1 MGECHCSNITIMQL
15 FHELKQ
21 QFPTLPDHV
30 VSQCIAQ
37 VYRWPLSVR
46 SVALL
51 NADPP
56 SRARVFSKDSKLA
69 ELTRRP

>member
-21 QFPTLPDHV
+21 QFPALPDHV

-37 VYRWPLSVR
+37 VYRRPFARPECGPAFEILQR
-46 SVALL
+46 SDTGTNDLY
-51 NADPP
+51 
-56 SRARVFSKDSKLA
+56 
-69 ELTRRP
+69 TRDHR